1 MKIKISIFTGLFL
14 LLAFLT
20 AFATWDKKPEFRWE
34 QLYRYDLRQDKH
46 QLYTNR
52 ISSTFNYLDNN
63 KNSLFK
69 LTPFFEIRRNID
81 KDLCERKELGVE
93 IGKDIFPW
101 IYFAESIQKVWMKED
116 YRYYANFEE
125 RDYMGSYTRLKFS
138 HDLLPKTWMKL
149 KGFVL
154 DEYTFD
160 FNRMSGTRNDVVLG
174 LVLPLSKYVEAG
186 INWRHIDRI
195 HYYDSDTCEASLTM
209 VF

>member
-1 MKIKISIFTGLFL
+1 MKKKISILTGLFL

-34 QLYRYDLRQDKH
+34 QLYRHDMRQDNH
-46 QLYTNR
+46 ELYTNR

-81 KDLCERKELGVE
+81 KDLSERKQLGVE

-101 IYFAESIQKVWMKED
+101 VYLGESIQKVWMKED
-116 YRYYANFEE
+116 YRFYTIYEA
-125 RDYMGSYTRLKFS
+125 RDYVGSYTRLKFS
-138 HDLLPKTWMKL
+138 HDLLPKNYVKL

-154 DEYTFD
+154 EEYIFD
-160 FNRMSGTRNDVVLG
+160 FDRLAGICNEVALG
-174 LVLPLSKYVEAG
+174 VIMPLGKYVEAG

-195 HYYDSDTCEASLTM
+195 HYYDSDTCEASLTL